1 MNIHILYR
9 VFLCFAYLLS
19 QCNAICQSND
29 YSESLGLV
37 AHQPYPIKIVCDGDY
52 TIAGHISNT
61 NGMLMVSPPN
71 YSSTSYIE
79 VSGYDVIECQ
89 LPQSKCGG
97 LAFYDADKRFLSA
110 ISSKNGE
117 KIQSNIPQNA
127 FYMRLCKRTDIVSIS
142 YYAKLYKSDNRN
154 VQAIIQEIHNQ
165 IKSLNGGLYAALVA
179 DYITVFQRDNFAY
192 NEVDRNGCHVIN
204 PNIKEKYY
212 SIFRIPIHLKTK
224 HGTIIVAAEA
234 KKMQKGMKG
243 NSIIMARSTDGGKTF
258 DESQMCRG
266 YNPCLIYDE
275 QHDRIFILHDL
286 N

>member
-224 HGTIIVAAEA
+224 HGT
-234 KKMQKGMKG
+234 
-243 NSIIMARSTDGGKTF
+243 
-258 DESQMCRG
+258 
-266 YNPCLIYDE
+266 
-275 QHDRIFILHDL
+275 
-286 N
+286 